1 MAFPARKA
9 ATSHNE
15 KPDAFEAA
23 RLAMQG
29 RLSNERLCE
38 ILLVGRCKKRFLKRQ
53 SENGRGIATEAH
65 RRK

>member
-9 ATSHNE
+9 AAPHNE

-29 RLSNERLCE
+29 QLSNERLCE
-38 ILLVGRCKKRFLKRQ
+38 ILLVGRCKKRFLQRQ
-53 SENGRGIATEAH
+53 SENGRGIPPEPP
-65 RRK
+65 RRR